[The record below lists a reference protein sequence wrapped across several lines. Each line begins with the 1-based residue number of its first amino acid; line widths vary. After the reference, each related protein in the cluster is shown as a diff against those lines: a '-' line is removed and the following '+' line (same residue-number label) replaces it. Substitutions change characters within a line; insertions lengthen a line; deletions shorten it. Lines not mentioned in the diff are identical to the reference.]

1 MLLIMKRKEEELM
14 KRLATPNRLIAII
27 LFFFSIGYVYIAF
40 QIPAFTLRTPM
51 DSDVFPKV
59 LGIVMLF
66 LAILLFF
73 ERDKEVEVDDEE
85 IKNVKGE
92 IETGVHVNVEEETVT
107 KKIQKKQVFFTI
119 LGIAL
124 YIFMFEIMGFILSS
138 VLFVICTTY
147 YFGYRKHLINVV
159 VAVTVIMILYLGLT
173 KGMNI
178 HLPKGWVPFI

>member
-1 MLLIMKRKEEELM
+1 M

-73 ERDKEVEVDDEE
+73 ERDKEVEVNEE
-85 IKNVKGE
+85 K
-92 IETGVHVNVEEETVT
+92 ETVT
-107 KKIQKKQVFFTI
+107 MKMQKKQVFFTI

-138 VLFVICTTY
+138 VLFVISTTY
-147 YFGYRKHLINVV
+147 YFGYRKLLINVV
-159 VAVTVIMILYLGLT
+159 VAVTVIMVLYLGLT